1 MKTKRIIIFVFIIA
15 LLGSCGKFL
24 EPYPNGN
31 YDSETL
37 WQYQNLVQG
46 LIGYCYDQVN
56 SNNRHYADN
65 EGVYLDG
72 ATDDAVVTSSTNVMR
87 RYAVNS
93 MTTSQDP
100 FATYWDRDYR
110 AIRNCNLFLKDR
122 RGYNT
127 KYIRTQAA
135 PSLDTW
141 NNLVRNR
148 LQGEAFALRAYF
160 EWDLLQRFGGM
171 ANGVM
176 LGFPIV
182 TNVLNATDNI
192 NLARNPYDDCVR
204 QIIAD
209 CDSAYKYLP
218 IAHRDYLAVA
228 ADLAYSG
235 GKYWGRFDG
244 ITMRAIKANV
254 YLTWASPRFN
264 PANIIARWDSAAV
277 NAKKVIDFKM
287 VRDVLSPVGNS
298 FTPAAGVA
306 WTNPNSPEIVFST
319 RYNGSNTTME
329 RLFYPGGFAGT
340 ASVGATQELVDAF
353 PMANGYPITDLVNSG
368 YNPANPYAG
377 RDPRFYSTIFYN
389 NAKANRNN
397 DITKPMYTF
406 ENWNEPVPG
415 KDAANTKSDN
425 TRTNYYIKKYVFMG
439 WNNSDVPVSS
449 TNHSKFIYRWAHMLL
464 IYAEAANKV
473 VGPLD
478 AVRYNY
484 AGTPNPMSARTAIQY
499 LRARKTYD
507 GANGL
512 SVAPPAV
519 PTLAQDGYLIN
530 TAAAGPDAFDALVRN
545 ERRIETCFEG
555 LRFYDLRRWTTD
567 ANWASVINAPVHGAY
582 IAQVA
587 PGVFNYNL
595 NYVVEQRNF
604 PSPYNPIP
612 YTEILRM
619 TNLQQNDGWA
629 NWN

>member
-1 MKTKRIIIFVFIIA
+1 MKTKKIILFGFIFA

-31 YDSETL
+31 YDSESM

-56 SNNRHYADN
+56 SNNRNYADN

-72 ATDDAVVTSSTNVMR
+72 ATDDVVVTSSTHVMR

-127 KYIRTQAA
+127 KFITTAA
-135 PSLDTW
+135 W
-141 NNLVRNR
+141 NTLTKNR

-171 ANGVM
+171 GANGVM

-192 NLARNPYDDCVR
+192 NLGRNTYDDCVR

-209 CDSAYKYLP
+209 CDSAWKYLP
-218 IAHRDYLAVA
+218 IAHRDYLVAA
-228 ADLAYSG
+228 ADLAFAG
-235 GKYWGRFDG
+235 GKYWNRFDG
-244 ITMRAIKANV
+244 ITTRAIKAMV

-264 PANIIARWDSAAV
+264 PTNAIARWDSAAA

-287 VRDVLSPVGNS
+287 VKDVVAGNANS
-298 FTPAAGVA
+298 FNPANGVV
-306 WTNPNSPEIVFST
+306 WTNPNSPEIVFGT
-319 RYNGSNTTME
+319 RYNGSNTTIE

-340 ASVGATQELVDAF
+340 AAVGPTQELVDAF
-353 PMANGYPITDLVNSG
+353 PMANGRPITDPLSG
-368 YNPANPYAG
+368 YSAANPYFG
-377 RDPRFYSTIFYN
+377 RDPRFYSAIYYN
-389 NAKANRNN
+389 TAVAKRNN
-397 DITKPMYTF
+397 TGATMYTF
-406 ENWNEPVPG
+406 ENWNAGPTIG
-415 KDAANTKSDN
+415 KDAAGTKSDN
-425 TRTNYYIKKYVFMG
+425 TRTNYYIKKFVFMG
-439 WNNSDVPVSS
+439 WNNSDNPVVS
-449 TNHSKFIYRWAHMLL
+449 TNHSKFIFRWAHMML
-464 IYAEAANKV
+464 IFAEAANKV
-473 VGPLD
+473 VGPND
-478 AVRYNY
+478 ATKY
-484 AGTPNPMSARTAIQY
+484 GMSAMTAIQY
-499 LRARKTYD
+499 LRNRKTYD
-507 GANGL
+507 GANGVCP
-512 SVAPPAV
+512 VAPPAV
-519 PTLAQDGYLIN
+519 PTAAQDPTLVN
-530 TAAAGPDAFDALVRN
+530 TAAAGANAFDALIKN

-555 LRFYDLRRWTTD
+555 LRFYDIRRWTTD
-567 ANWASVINAPVHGAY
+567 ANWTAVLNTPVHGAY
-582 IAQVA
+582 ITQVTA
-587 PGVFNYNL
+587 SPATYSYNL
-595 NYVVEQRNF
+595 NYVVEERNF
-604 PSPYNPIP
+604 PSPWNPIP

-619 TNLQQNDGWA
+619 SNLIQNDGWA